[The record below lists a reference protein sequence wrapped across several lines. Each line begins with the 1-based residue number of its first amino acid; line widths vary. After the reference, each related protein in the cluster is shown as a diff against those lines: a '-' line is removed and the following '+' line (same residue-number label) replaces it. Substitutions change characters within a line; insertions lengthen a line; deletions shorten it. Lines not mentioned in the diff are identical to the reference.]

1 MRPLTFS
8 TTLKWYVQE
17 SVIPTAATTQRADRN
32 TSARAFIHSLNILV
46 KYVRLYGFD
55 HTRTQNQFEISWKE
69 LQQGLPIAKD
79 GGFLLG
85 VSGDQL
91 LLDGAPLDAG
101 QAERS
106 FAQLLT
112 AAGLASISFSN
123 QVTLEDFG
131 KLVRAFVAGGS
142 KAQDVAA
149 QIKSIF
155 ADSKNATIKINE
167 VKFIAADPT
176 TGEISI
182 AAQLAAQALGPE
194 FKDWLNDPQ
203 KLLQLIAAAQGASKV
218 GGEGTGVGGGGGGT
232 GVAGGGGSAPGPGGG
247 VGSGA
252 APGEP
257 VPLQE
262 QEIVQ
267 AIRLLTQF
275 GQAGVGGDAGP
286 EVLQTELSKADPNVR
301 LNLQLLLEKLVAK
314 EPQKGSD
321 TPLLMKAAEHMAIQ
335 FALERFRRGDVKV
348 NAVHQMLEQM
358 SRQMDT
364 LRKILR
370 IQEEK
375 MGKAGILVESH
386 SDLLDRMFWAE
397 VPDEGKKTVLLSN
410 DAHCVPPRNIR
421 QFVEVLL
428 QRGDKET
435 IIKILSN
442 YAAYVG
448 AKEVEPRRKAAI
460 GLSQLADLFAAPG
473 VDLVGA
479 AVLKVARALGRETDP
494 ETQNLLG
501 AAFVRVSSEATQR
514 KQYGALK
521 RVCAA
526 MVHVA
531 KTRPVLSA
539 ELRTRIGVE
548 NRLPEFIEDAASTPE
563 PQAELVSV
571 LRRTCPATIEHLAER
586 FCRCV
591 RREECDHMVE
601 LARQL
606 GPVAIQQMREIL
618 RVGPERPA
626 AAVAGLLSRL
636 SPSILLEFLPMRLK
650 GWSRFYHDLVVRHI
664 AYGAAP
670 DRGRTMLELLEHLD
684 PFVLPQALDEI
695 GMSGDPSTVAP
706 LMAMAGDG
714 PATGRS
720 PLLQVK
726 AVEALGRLR
735 ATEAIPLLRGLI
747 EAKKMWKWANH
758 RELRVACAQAVA
770 KIDPRFASQ
779 IMSEAGL
786 TPAEL
791 AIAPLDFA
799 PASPWVR
806 QRRYE
811 RVVLQKALSATISNA
826 WGKSRI
832 LVRELSLGSGV
843 GTKEDNLRIG
853 SEANV
858 DISVGVRHIRGYV
871 MLRRARMTEVGFELV
886 DTDLDSRY
894 RLRTVLMETLA
905 QARQA
910 EQAEWDGQRKS

>member
-1 MRPLTFS
+1 M
-8 TTLKWYVQE
+8 
-17 SVIPTAATTQRADRN
+17 
-32 TSARAFIHSLNILV
+32 
-46 KYVRLYGFD
+46 RLYGFD

-69 LQQGLPIAKD
+69 LQQSLPIAKD

-91 LLDGAPLDAG
+91 LLDGAPLEAG

-112 AAGLASISFSN
+112 AAGLASISFST

-149 QIKSIF
+149 HIKNTF
-155 ADSKNATIKINE
+155 ADVKNSTIKINE

-182 AAQLAAQALGPE
+182 AAQLAAQTLGPE

-203 KLLQLIAAAQGASKV
+203 KLLQLIAAAEGASK
-218 GGEGTGVGGGGGGT
+218 GGGNGAA
-232 GVAGGGGSAPGPGGG
+232 VPAGGGGSAAPGWGAGPA
-247 VGSGA
+247 SGA
-252 APGEP
+252 ASGEP

-262 QEIVQ
+262 QEILQ
-267 AIRLLTQF
+267 AIRLLTRF
-275 GQAGVGGDAGP
+275 GEAGATP
-286 EVLQTELSKADPNVR
+286 EAAPELLQTEFSQADPKVR
-301 LNLQLLLEKLVAK
+301 LNLQQLLEKLVAK

-335 FALERFRRGDVKV
+335 FALERFQRGDVKV

-358 SRQMDT
+358 SRQMEN

-370 IQEEK
+370 MQEEK
-375 MGKAGILVESH
+375 MGKAGMLVESH
-386 SDLLDRMFWAE
+386 ADLLDRMFWAE
-397 VPDEGKKTVLLSN
+397 VPDEGKKTVLLSG

-428 QRGDKET
+428 ERGDKET
-435 IIKILSN
+435 AIKILKN
-442 YAAYVG
+442 YATYLAG
-448 AKEVEPRRKAAI
+448 KDSEPRRKAAI
-460 GLSQLADLFAAPG
+460 GVSQLADLFAAPG

-479 AVLKVARALGRETDP
+479 AVLKLAKALGRETDP

-501 AAFVRVSSEATQR
+501 AAFVRFGSEATQR
-514 KQYGALK
+514 RQYGALK

-539 ELRTRIGVE
+539 ELRTRVGVE
-548 NRLPEFIEDAASTPE
+548 NRLPEFIEDAVSIPE
-563 PQAELVSV
+563 PRPELVSV

-601 LARQL
+601 LAGQL
-606 GPVAIQQMREIL
+606 GPLALQQMREVL

-626 AAVAGLLSRL
+626 AAVVGLLSRL
-636 SPSILLEFLPMRLK
+636 STSILLELLPMRLK

-670 DRGRTMLELLEHLD
+670 DRGRTLLEILEHLD
-684 PFVLPQALDEI
+684 PLVLPQALDEI
-695 GMSGDPSTVAP
+695 GMSGDSSTVAP

-735 ATEAIPLLRGLI
+735 ATESIPLLRGLI

-770 KIDPRFASQ
+770 RIDPRFASQ

-811 RVVLQKALSATISNA
+811 RVVLGKALPATISNA

-858 DISVGVRHIRGYV
+858 DISLGVRHIRGYV
-871 MLRRARMTEVGFELV
+871 MLRRARMTEVGFEMV

-894 RLRTVLMETLA
+894 RLRTVLVETLA
-905 QARQA
+905 QAKQA
-910 EQAEWDGQRKS
+910 DLPEWDGKRKS